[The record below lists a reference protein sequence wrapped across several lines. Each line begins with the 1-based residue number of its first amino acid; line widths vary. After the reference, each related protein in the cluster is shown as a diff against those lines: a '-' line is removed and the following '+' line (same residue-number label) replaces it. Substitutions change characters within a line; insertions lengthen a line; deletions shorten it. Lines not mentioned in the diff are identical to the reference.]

1 MNILRNVRWG
11 YSGDGMGCGPCG
23 GFDAVE
29 LVVEK
34 EEGKLTFVRLDC
46 MDQYAG
52 VTIRDHSTF
61 DAFIFINDGDALTN
75 DYDFDMSEFDE
86 EERDTPNFSVVNL
99 GLTILK
105 QLQEID
111 AYDEDGLAGEYDGA
125 RAFVKDWLNKDLD
138 KCDIPL
144 FRWDDEE
151 DWDDEEEEE
160 E

>member
-11 YSGDGMGCGPCG
+11 YTGDGMGCGPCG

-46 MDQYAG
+46 MDQFAG
-52 VTIRDHSTF
+52 VTVRDHSTF
-61 DAFIFINDGDALTN
+61 DAFVFINDGDALTN
-75 DYDFDMSEFDE
+75 DYDFEMCEFDE
-86 EERDTPNFSVVNL
+86 EDRDSPDFSVVNL
-99 GLTILK
+99 GLTLLK
-105 QLQEID
+105 QLREID

-125 RAFVKDWLNKDLD
+125 RAFVKDWLDKDLD

-151 DWDDEEEEE
+151 DWDDEEGEE
-160 E
+160 

>member
-1 MNILRNVRWG
+1 M
-11 YSGDGMGCGPCG
+11 
-23 GFDAVE
+23 
-29 LVVEK
+29 
-34 EEGKLTFVRLDC
+34 
-46 MDQYAG
+46 
-52 VTIRDHSTF
+52 
-61 DAFIFINDGDALTN
+61 
-75 DYDFDMSEFDE
+75 
-86 EERDTPNFSVVNL
+86 VNL

-125 RAFVKDWLNKDLD
+125 RAFVKDWLDKDLD